1 MAALAF
7 LIWDNIPRGTQIT
20 CPHIERPCTSGYYT
34 DRKLGVSETVAT
46 SASTIHHFTGNN
58 IKGDLASR
66 ALVVRLEVD
75 RADPENREFKH
86 NDPVGWTEAHRGQIM
101 RALYTLLL
109 GNPFLRTPMGTEAS
123 TRFKIW
129 WRMCGS
135 AVENAAKQHT
145 QWRKN
150 EIAAL
155 ERVFPPDRDDQ
166 WRQRRADIDS
176 GIPSAQ
182 PKAIDFKEL
191 FLAQEEDDEES
202 ASLADVLAGMAA
214 KQWTNSARGNVQ
226 PQANDIAK
234 LINNPGSDYLAE
246 ADQQLAVTL
255 REFLFPKA
263 ATGQV
268 MSAKSVSKQLGKH
281 VGEPVKRGEQTLLL
295 RKTADTHAK
304 ILSYSVEVR

>member
-1 MAALAF
+1 MHEARYRT
-7 LIWDNIPRGTQIT
+7 IRHNPRSLHTVRRVAPI
-20 CPHIERPCTSGYYT
+20 SGEHLVYT

-255 REFLFPKA
+255 GVPVPQGCDRPSHV
-263 ATGQV
+263 GQV
-268 MSAKSVSKQLGKH
+268 REQAARQARGRTSETRRTDIAPTENSRHACEDPELLG
-281 VGEPVKRGEQTLLL
+281 
-295 RKTADTHAK
+295 
-304 ILSYSVEVR
+304 

>member
-1 MAALAF
+1 MQGCRLAAA
-7 LIWDNIPRGTQIT
+7 T
-20 CPHIERPCTSGYYT
+20 TS
-34 DRKLGVSETVAT
+34 
-46 SASTIHHFTGNN
+46 
-58 IKGDLASR
+58 
-66 ALVVRLEVD
+66 
-75 RADPENREFKH
+75 EFKH

-255 REFLFPKA
+255 RA
-263 ATGQV
+263 VQR
-268 MSAKSVSKQLGKH
+268 SIY
-281 VGEPVKRGEQTLLL
+281 
-295 RKTADTHAK
+295 DTHSEDGTDAAK
-304 ILSYSVEVR
+304 GDAMASVCDIVNAIEAQDVGGERAQACKDAGIASDAAGVFCEATVADVVRAVLDAPVVADGLGALSGRQHDVTDEQCGFAG

>member
-1 MAALAF
+1 MQGCRLAAA
-7 LIWDNIPRGTQIT
+7 T
-20 CPHIERPCTSGYYT
+20 TS
-34 DRKLGVSETVAT
+34 
-46 SASTIHHFTGNN
+46 
-58 IKGDLASR
+58 
-66 ALVVRLEVD
+66 
-75 RADPENREFKH
+75 EFKH

-191 FLAQEEDDEES
+191 FLAQEDDDEES

>member
-1 MAALAF
+1 
-7 LIWDNIPRGTQIT
+7 
-20 CPHIERPCTSGYYT
+20 
-34 DRKLGVSETVAT
+34 
-46 SASTIHHFTGNN
+46 
-58 IKGDLASR
+58 
-66 ALVVRLEVD
+66 
-75 RADPENREFKH
+75 
-86 NDPVGWTEAHRGQIM
+86 
-101 RALYTLLL
+101 
-109 GNPFLRTPMGTEAS
+109 MGTEAS

-214 KQWTNSARGNVQ
+214 TRGRIV
-226 PQANDIAK
+226 
-234 LINNPGSDYLAE
+234 PGETSSRRR
-246 ADQQLAVTL
+246 T
-255 REFLFPKA
+255 
-263 ATGQV
+263 
-268 MSAKSVSKQLGKH
+268 
-281 VGEPVKRGEQTLLL
+281 
-295 RKTADTHAK
+295 
-304 ILSYSVEVR
+304 ILPS

>member
-1 MAALAF
+1 MQGCRLAAA
-7 LIWDNIPRGTQIT
+7 T
-20 CPHIERPCTSGYYT
+20 TS
-34 DRKLGVSETVAT
+34 
-46 SASTIHHFTGNN
+46 
-58 IKGDLASR
+58 
-66 ALVVRLEVD
+66 
-75 RADPENREFKH
+75 EFKH

-255 REFLFPKA
+255 RA
-263 ATGQV
+263 VQR
-268 MSAKSVSKQLGKH
+268 SIY
-281 VGEPVKRGEQTLLL
+281 
-295 RKTADTHAK
+295 DTHSEDGADAAK
-304 ILSYSVEVR
+304 GDAMASVCDIVNAIEAQDVGGERAQACKDAGIASDAAGVFCEATVADVVRAVLDAPVVADGLGALSGWQHDVADEQRSFAG